1 MKKIVSIALL
11 INFFIIPFQPI
22 AAEDFADAND
32 IFSVISPVPNSKI
45 SGNTII
51 EWNSFDDD
59 QTSIPYYIELFDGAT
74 CKNTSFGRINPNAGA
89 ISSKTTNNKFTWDSK
104 KTESRNIS
112 DGSYCMVICSAFKNN
127 DKFYSLCNGRNIRV
141 VNTNKLPTITS
152 TPSNLII
159 NESEAWEYKI
169 NSTDPDNDRLTYY
182 LVYAPDFLEI
192 TSNGQLRTKSGVA
205 RINNEIA
212 TAEYRVVVGVD
223 DGISG
228 TTTQEFT
235 LRVERGRVPNPT
247 NTPTQPEP
255 TEPTPE
261 VPQNITSQITITSP
275 AENAELKGSQNFIE
289 WTIYEPDGVKEI
301 TLSYSNNLED
311 WNEIITNS
319 QESFSRYSWDVS
331 NIEDGK
337 YYIQIKVKDNKDEVV
352 AKTSKPFFIKNLEE
366 APIEAKPLIINV
378 KPENNKELSASP
390 STITGDF
397 APAEDQEIDIDSFT
411 IKLNDTLLQEC
422 VVNPGGFQCSI
433 DNDLTDGEYRLVA
446 EIKDLN
452 GNTGNYESKFII
464 KKAVVAPSETSQN
477 NSGNIVIIIA
487 AIILLVL
494 ILVVPWILISM
505 SKRRKVSTNTQT
517 NNEFKAYNANLQPLP
532 QQPTSYSPTPV
543 VAAPPQQQNQSQN
556 FSDFMSTYNFND
568 NAQPNNINIGQVK
581 QKQPDSKSSTFK
593 NLVDKVTSFKPSL
606 PVNQTN
612 PSQPVQL
619 SNNPNLSKNIQTA
632 YEGNTQKTENFVEPS
647 IIEEPQMKPATQ
659 AGPAT
664 IPAQGPSAPVSPNK
678 IDEYVTPESTE
689 GGEEE
694 LKRMY
699 PELYGATTN
708 LLEDSSKNPPQNSN
722 NSDYFEPTPK
732 D

>member
-1 MKKIVSIALL
+1 MRKIVSIALL
-11 INFFIIPFQPI
+11 INFFITPFQPI
-22 AAEDFADAND
+22 AAEGFADAND
-32 IFSVISPVPNSKI
+32 TFTVISPVPNSKV
-45 SGNTII
+45 SGNTVI

-59 QTSIPYYIELFDGAT
+59 QTSIPYYVELFDGAT

-89 ISSKTTNNKFTWDSK
+89 ISSKTTNNKFVWDSK
-104 KTESRNIS
+104 KTESKSIA

-141 VNTNKLPTITS
+141 VNTNRLPTITS
-152 TPSNLII
+152 SPTNLII
-159 NESEAWEYKI
+159 NESETWEYKI
-169 NSTDPDNDRLTYY
+169 NATDPDNDRLTYY

-192 TSNGQLRTKSGVA
+192 TSNGQLKTKGGIA

-212 TAEYRVVVGVD
+212 TAEYRIVIGVD

-235 LRVERGRVPNPT
+235 LRVERGRVPN
-247 NTPTQPEP
+247 TPTQPEP

-261 VPQNITSQITITSP
+261 VPQNVTSQITITNP
-275 AENAELKGSQNFIE
+275 KENTEFKGSQNFIE

-301 TLSYSNNLED
+301 TLSYSSNLED

-352 AKTSKPFFIKNLEE
+352 AKISKPFFIKNLEE

-378 KPENNKELSASP
+378 KPENNKELIASP

-397 APAEDQEIDIDSFT
+397 APAENQEIDIDSFT
-411 IKLNDTLLQEC
+411 IRLNDTLLQEC
-422 VVNPGGFQCSI
+422 VVNPGGFQCNI
-433 DNDLTDGEYRLVA
+433 DNNLIDGEYKLVA

-452 GNTGNYESKFII
+452 GNTGNYESKFMV
-464 KKAVVAPSETSQN
+464 KKAVVAPSETTNN
-477 NSGNIVIIIA
+477 NSGNLIIIIA
-487 AIILLVL
+487 AIILLIL

-505 SKRRKVSTNTQT
+505 SKRRKVNTSSQT

-532 QQPTSYSPTPV
+532 QQPISYSPTPV

-568 NAQPNNINIGQVK
+568 TQPNNINIGQVK
-581 QKQPDSKSSTFK
+581 QKQPGNKNNTFK
-593 NLVDKVTSFKPSL
+593 NLVDKVTNFKPNL
-606 PVNQTN
+606 PINQAN

-632 YEGNTQKTENFVEPS
+632 YEGNTQKIENFVEPS
-647 IIEEPQMKPATQ
+647 IIEEPEIKSTTQ
-659 AGPAT
+659 P
-664 IPAQGPSAPVSPNK
+664 IAPVTQMQTPSTPVTPDK
-678 IDEYVTPESTE
+678 INEYVTPQSAD

-694 LKRMY
+694 LKKMY

-708 LLEDSSKNPPQNSN
+708 SLEDSSKNPTKNSN